1 VHRPGSGSVPP
12 FSGAGSGDVPSPVVK
27 LRAATRSSPLAR
39 WQTEH
44 VIGLLR
50 DAHPGLDVEPVL
62 LTASPDKDLS
72 TPISELGGKG
82 LFAKEVQEAVLDGRA
97 DLAVHS
103 AKDLPS
109 QTVPGLVLAAVP
121 ERGDARD
128 VLVGATLVDLP
139 VGAVVAT
146 GSNRRRVQLQ
156 DLRPDL
162 RFVEL
167 RGNIQRRVSMAGSTL
182 DDGTAITAIIAAGAA
197 LLRQGLEGAISDW
210 LPPYVMTPQVGQG
223 ALAVECRAD
232 DDTTMGLLRAVEH
245 APSRRQ
251 LDAERSFLVALG
263 GDCDL
268 PAGAHATLADEDPDS
283 EITLRMVIGADDG
296 SRLERAVIRG
306 TDATTIGAAGVA
318 LLPVADLL

>member
-1 VHRPGSGSVPP
+1 VR
-12 FSGAGSGDVPSPVVK
+12 

-39 WQTEH
+39 WQTER
-44 VIGLLR
+44 VTSLLQA
-50 DAHPGLDVEPVL
+50 AHPGLEVEPVF
-62 LTASPDKDLS
+62 LTSAPDQDLA

-121 ERGDARD
+121 ERGDPRD
-128 VLVGATLVDLP
+128 VLVGSTLIDLP

-167 RGNIQRRVSMAGSTL
+167 RGNIQRRVATAGTVVE
-182 DDGTAITAIIAAGAA
+182 DGPLAGERITAVIAAGVA
-197 LLRQGLEGAISDW
+197 LLRQDLADRIDGW
-210 LPPYVMTPQVGQG
+210 LPDYVMTPQVGQG
-223 ALAVECRAD
+223 ALGVECRAD
-232 DDTTMGLLRAVEH
+232 DERTIGLLRAIEH
-245 APSRRQ
+245 APSRRRV
-251 LDAERSFLVALG
+251 DAERSFLVALG

-268 PAGAHATLADEDPDS
+268 PAGAHATLADADDDRS
-283 EITLRMVIGADDG
+283 EITLRMVVGADDG

-306 TDATTIGAAGVA
+306 SDPGRIGADGLA
-318 LLPVADLL
+318 LLPVDELLGPR

>member
-1 VHRPGSGSVPP
+1 MR
-12 FSGAGSGDVPSPVVK
+12 

-44 VIGLLR
+44 VIALLEG
-50 DAHPGLDVEPVL
+50 AHPGLQVEPVL
-62 LTASPDKDLS
+62 LTSAPDKDLS

-109 QTVPGLVLAAVP
+109 QTVPGLVLACVP
-121 ERGDARD
+121 ERGDPRD
-128 VLVGATLVDLP
+128 VLVGAALVDLP

-167 RGNIQRRVSMAGSTL
+167 RGNIQRRVATAGTVVA
-182 DDGTAITAIIAAGAA
+182 DGPLAGERIAAVIAAGAA
-197 LLRQGLEGAISDW
+197 LLRQDMEDAITDW

-223 ALAVECRAD
+223 ALAIECRAD
-232 DDTTMGLLRAVEH
+232 DVATLDLVRAIEH
-245 APSRRQ
+245 GPSRRRV
-251 LDAERSFLVALG
+251 DAERSFLVALG

-268 PAGAHATLADEDPDS
+268 PAGAHATLADDDPDG
-283 EITLRMVIGADDG
+283 EITLRMVVGSDDG
-296 SRLERAVIRG
+296 SRLERAVVRG
-306 TDATTIGAAGVA
+306 TDAATIGAEGIA
-318 LLPVADLL
+318 LLPVDELLA

>member
-1 VHRPGSGSVPP
+1 M
-12 FSGAGSGDVPSPVVK
+12 K

-44 VIGLLR
+44 VIGLLQA
-50 DAHPGLDVEPVL
+50 AHPGLEVEPVH
-62 LTASPDKDLS
+62 LTASPDKDLA

-121 ERGDARD
+121 ERGDPRD
-128 VLVGATLVDLP
+128 VLVGSTLIDLP

-167 RGNIQRRVSMAGSTL
+167 RGNIQRRVSTAGSTL
-182 DDGTAITAIIAAGAA
+182 DDGTTITAVIAAGAA
-197 LLRQGLEGAISDW
+197 LLRQDLEASISDW
-210 LPPYVMTPQVGQG
+210 LPAYVMTPQVGQG
-223 ALAVECRAD
+223 ALAIECRAD
-232 DDTTMGLLRAVEH
+232 DTATLELLRAIEH

-268 PAGAHATLADEDPDS
+268 PAGAHATLADPDDPGS

-306 TDATTIGAAGVA
+306 ADEHAIGADGLA
-318 LLPVADLL
+318 LLPVDELLSAR

>member
-1 VHRPGSGSVPP
+1 M
-12 FSGAGSGDVPSPVVK
+12 K

-39 WQTEH
+39 WQTDH
-44 VIGLLR
+44 VIALLQA
-50 DAHPGLDVEPVL
+50 AHPGLEVEPVL
-62 LTASPDKDLS
+62 LTSAPDKDLS

-109 QTVPGLVLAAVP
+109 EPVPGLVLAAVP
-121 ERGDARD
+121 ERGDPRD
-128 VLVGATLVDLP
+128 VLVGAALVDLP

-167 RGNIQRRVSMAGSTL
+167 RGNIQRRVATA
-182 DDGTAITAIIAAGAA
+182 GTAVTDGELAGQRITAIIAAGAA
-197 LLRQGLEGAISDW
+197 MLRQDMEAAISDW

-223 ALAVECRAD
+223 ALAIECRAD
-232 DDTTMGLLRAVEH
+232 DDATRSLLAAIEH
-245 APSRRQ
+245 APSRRRV
-251 LDAERSFLVALG
+251 DAERSFLVALG

-268 PAGAHATLADEDPDS
+268 PAGAHATLADDAADS
-283 EITLRMVIGADDG
+283 EITLRMVVGADDG

-306 TDATTIGAAGVA
+306 ADAERIGRDGIA
-318 LLPVADLL
+318 LLPVDELLDRR

>member
-1 VHRPGSGSVPP
+1 MR
-12 FSGAGSGDVPSPVVK
+12 

-44 VIGLLR
+44 VIALLEA
-50 DAHPGLDVEPVL
+50 AHPNIEVEPVL
-62 LTASPDKDLS
+62 LTSAPDKDLS
-72 TPISELGGKG
+72 TPISALGGKG

-97 DLAVHS
+97 DFAVHS

-109 QTVPGLVLAAVP
+109 ETVPGLTLAAVP
-121 ERGDARD
+121 ERGDPRD
-128 VLVGATLVDLP
+128 VLVGSALVDLP
-139 VGAVVAT
+139 VGAVIAT

-167 RGNIQRRVSMAGSTL
+167 RGNIQRRVATAGTPVA
-182 DDGTAITAIIAAGAA
+182 DGDLAGTRITAIIAAGAA
-197 LLRQGLEGAISDW
+197 MLRQGMEADITDW
-210 LPPYVMTPQVGQG
+210 LPAYVMTPQVGQG
-223 ALAVECRAD
+223 ALGIECRAD
-232 DDTTMGLLRAVEH
+232 DDATRGLLAAIEH
-245 APSRRQ
+245 APSRRRV
-251 LDAERSFLVALG
+251 DAERSFLVALG

-268 PAGAHATLADEDPDS
+268 PAGAHAPLAVDDPGS

-306 TDATTIGAAGVA
+306 TDAERIGADGIA
-318 LLPVADLL
+318 LLPVADLLP

>member
-1 VHRPGSGSVPP
+1 MR
-12 FSGAGSGDVPSPVVK
+12 

-39 WQTEH
+39 WQTAH
-44 VIGLLR
+44 VTRLLQA
-50 DAHPGLDVEPVL
+50 AHPGIEVEPVL
-62 LTASPDKDLS
+62 LTSAPDKDLT
-72 TPISELGGKG
+72 TPISALGGKG

-97 DLAVHS
+97 DFAVHS

-109 QTVPGLVLAAVP
+109 QTVPGLVLASVP
-121 ERGDARD
+121 ERGDPRD
-128 VLVGATLVDLP
+128 VLVGAALVDLP

-167 RGNIQRRVSMAGSTL
+167 RGNIQRRVATAGTAVEGGEHAGSR
-182 DDGTAITAIIAAGAA
+182 IMAIIAAGAA
-197 LLRQGLEGAISDW
+197 MLRQDMEAAITDW

-223 ALAVECRAD
+223 ALGIECRD
-232 DDTTMGLLRAVEH
+232 DDERTQKVLAAIEH
-245 APSRRQ
+245 PPSRRRV
-251 LDAERSFLVALG
+251 DAERSFLVALG

-268 PAGAHATLADEDPDS
+268 PAGAHATLADDDPAG

-306 TDATTIGAAGVA
+306 GDAETIGADGITM
-318 LLPVADLL
+318 LPVADLLGG

>member
-1 VHRPGSGSVPP
+1 M
-12 FSGAGSGDVPSPVVK
+12 K

-39 WQTEH
+39 WQTDH
-44 VIGLLR
+44 VARLLEA
-50 DAHPGLDVEPVL
+50 AHPGLEVEPVL
-62 LTASPDKDLS
+62 LTSSPDRDLS

-128 VLVGATLVDLP
+128 VLVGSTLTDLP
-139 VGAVVAT
+139 VGAIVAT

-167 RGNIQRRVSMAGSTL
+167 RGNIQRRVGIAGTAL
-182 DDGTAITAIIAAGAA
+182 DDGPFAGERVTAVIAAGVA
-197 LLRQGLEGAISDW
+197 LLRQDLESAIGDW
-210 LPPYVMTPQVGQG
+210 LPDYLMTPQVAQG
-223 ALAVECRAD
+223 ALGIECRED
-232 DDTTMGLLRAVEH
+232 DEATIEVLRAIEH
-245 APSRRQ
+245 APSRRRV
-251 LDAERSFLVALG
+251 DAERSFLVALG

-268 PAGAHATLADEDPDS
+268 PAGAHATLADPDDPAS
-283 EITLRMVIGADDG
+283 ELTLRMVVGADDG

-306 TDATTIGAAGVA
+306 ADAERIGPDGVA
-318 LLPVADLL
+318 LLPVDELLSDR

>member
-1 VHRPGSGSVPP
+1 M
-12 FSGAGSGDVPSPVVK
+12 K

-44 VIGLLR
+44 VIELLQA
-50 DAHPGLDVEPVL
+50 AHPGIEVEPVL
-62 LTASPDKDLS
+62 LTSAPDKDLS

-97 DLAVHS
+97 DFAVHS

-109 QTVPGLVLAAVP
+109 QTVPGLVLASVP
-121 ERGDARD
+121 ERGDPRD
-128 VLVGATLVDLP
+128 VLVGAALVDLP
-139 VGAVVAT
+139 VGAVIAT

-167 RGNIQRRVSMAGSTL
+167 RGNIQRRVATAGTAVEDGEHAGSR
-182 DDGTAITAIIAAGAA
+182 ITAIIAAGAA
-197 LLRQGLEGAISDW
+197 MLRQDMEAAITDW
-210 LPPYVMTPQVGQG
+210 LPSYVMTPQVGQG
-223 ALAVECRAD
+223 ALGIECRD
-232 DDTTMGLLRAVEH
+232 DDERTRALLAAIEH
-245 APSRRQ
+245 APSRRRV
-251 LDAERSFLVALG
+251 DAERSFLVALG

-268 PAGAHATLADEDPDS
+268 PAGAHATLADDDPTG

-306 TDATTIGAAGVA
+306 NDAETIGADGIT
-318 LLPVADLL
+318 LLPVADLLGG

>member
-1 VHRPGSGSVPP
+1 MR
-12 FSGAGSGDVPSPVVK
+12 

-44 VIGLLR
+44 VIALLET
-50 DAHPGLDVEPVL
+50 AHPGIEVEPVL
-62 LTASPDKDLS
+62 LTSAPDKDLS
-72 TPISELGGKG
+72 TPISALGGKG

-97 DLAVHS
+97 DFAVHS

-109 QTVPGLVLAAVP
+109 ETVPGLTLASVP
-121 ERGDARD
+121 ERGDPRD
-128 VLVGATLVDLP
+128 VLVGAALVDLP
-139 VGAVVAT
+139 VGAVIAT

-167 RGNIQRRVSMAGSTL
+167 RGNIQRRVATAGTRIEAGDL
-182 DDGTAITAIIAAGAA
+182 AGTPITAIIAAGAA
-197 LLRQGLEGAISDW
+197 MLRQDMEADITDW
-210 LPPYVMTPQVGQG
+210 LPAYVMTPQVGQG
-223 ALAVECRAD
+223 ALGIECRAD
-232 DDTTMGLLRAVEH
+232 DDATRDLLAAIEH
-245 APSRRQ
+245 APSRRRV
-251 LDAERSFLVALG
+251 DAERSFLVALG

-268 PAGAHATLADEDPDS
+268 PAGAHATLADDDPGS

-306 TDATTIGAAGVA
+306 TDAATIGADGIT
-318 LLPVADLL
+318 LLPVADLLG

>member
-1 VHRPGSGSVPP
+1 
-12 FSGAGSGDVPSPVVK
+12 VK

-44 VIGLLR
+44 VIGLLQA
-50 DAHPGLDVEPVL
+50 AHPGLEVEPVL
-62 LTASPDKDLS
+62 LTASPDKDLT

-128 VLVGATLVDLP
+128 VLVGSPLIDLP
-139 VGAVVAT
+139 VGAVIAT

-167 RGNIQRRVSMAGSTL
+167 RGNIQRRVAQAGAAL
-182 DDGTAITAIIAAGAA
+182 DDGTTITAIIAAGAA
-197 LLRQGLEGAISDW
+197 LLRQDLEASITDW
-210 LPPYVMTPQVGQG
+210 LPPHVMTPQVGQG

-232 DDTTMGLLRAVEH
+232 DTATLELVRAIEH

-268 PAGAHATLADEDPDS
+268 PAGAHATLADPDDATA
-283 EITLRMVIGADDG
+283 EITLRVVVGADDG
-296 SRLERAVIRG
+296 SRLERAVLTG
-306 TDATTIGAAGVA
+306 TDPARIGADAIA
-318 LLPVADLL
+318 LLPVDELLTDRR

>member
-1 VHRPGSGSVPP
+1 MT
-12 FSGAGSGDVPSPVVK
+12 

-44 VIGLLR
+44 VLGLLAA
-50 DAHPGLDVEPVL
+50 AHPGIDVEPVF
-62 LTASPDKDLS
+62 LTAVPDNDL
-72 TPISELGGKG
+72 TKPISAIGGKG
-82 LFAKEVQEAVLDGRA
+82 SFAKEVQEAVLDGRA
-97 DLAVHS
+97 DFAVHS

-109 QTVPGLVLAAVP
+109 TTVPGLVLASVP

-128 VLVGATLVDLP
+128 VLVGSTLADLP

-146 GSNRRRVQLQ
+146 GSNRRRTQLQ

-162 RFVEL
+162 AFVEL
-167 RGNIQRRVSMAGSTL
+167 RGNIQRRVAQVGETP
-182 DDGTAITAIIAAGAA
+182 DGAPGPITAVIAAGAA
-197 LLRQGLEGAISDW
+197 LLRQDMEDRIGDW

-223 ALAVECRAD
+223 TLAIECRED
-232 DDTTMGLLRAVEH
+232 DAETIALLAAIEH
-245 APSRRQ
+245 APSRRM

-268 PAGAHATLADEDPDS
+268 PAGAHATLADADDPEC

-296 SRLERAVIRG
+296 SRLARAVERG
-306 TDATTIGAAGVA
+306 TDPAAIGPAG
-318 LLPVADLL
+318 LRRLPVQELLGPR

>member
-1 VHRPGSGSVPP
+1 
-12 FSGAGSGDVPSPVVK
+12 VK

-39 WQTEH
+39 WQTDH
-44 VIGLLR
+44 VIALLQA
-50 DAHPGLDVEPVL
+50 AHPGLEVEPVL
-62 LTASPDKDLS
+62 LTSAPDKDLS

-109 QTVPGLVLAAVP
+109 EPVPGLVLAAVP
-121 ERGDARD
+121 ERGDPRD
-128 VLVGATLVDLP
+128 VLVGAALVDLP

-167 RGNIQRRVSMAGSTL
+167 RGNIQRRVATA
-182 DDGTAITAIIAAGAA
+182 GTAVTDGELAGQRITAIIAAGAA
-197 LLRQGLEGAISDW
+197 MLRQDMEAAISDW

-223 ALAVECRAD
+223 ALAIECRAD
-232 DDTTMGLLRAVEH
+232 DDATRSLLAAIEH
-245 APSRRQ
+245 APSRRRV
-251 LDAERSFLVALG
+251 DAERSFLVALG

-268 PAGAHATLADEDPDS
+268 PAGAHATLADDAADS
-283 EITLRMVIGADDG
+283 EITLRMVVGADDG

-306 TDATTIGAAGVA
+306 ADAERIGRDGIA
-318 LLPVADLL
+318 LLPVDELLDRR

>member
-1 VHRPGSGSVPP
+1 
-12 FSGAGSGDVPSPVVK
+12 VK

-39 WQTEH
+39 WQTDH
-44 VIGLLR
+44 VAALLR
-50 DAHPGLDVEPVL
+50 AADPGLEVEPVL
-62 LTASPDKDLS
+62 LTSSPDRDLS

-109 QTVPGLVLAAVP
+109 VTVPGLVLAAVP

-128 VLVGATLVDLP
+128 VLVGSTLADLP

-167 RGNIQRRVSMAGSTL
+167 RGNIQRRVATAGAVVE
-182 DDGTAITAIIAAGAA
+182 DGPHAGERITAVVAAGVA
-197 LLRQGLEGAISDW
+197 LLRQDLEDRIGDW
-210 LPPYVMTPQVGQG
+210 LPDYVMTPQVGQG
-223 ALAVECRAD
+223 ALGIECRED
-232 DDTTMGLLRAVEH
+232 DEATRSLLAAIEH
-245 APSRRQ
+245 APSRRRV
-251 LDAERSFLVALG
+251 DAERSFLVALG

-268 PAGAHATLADEDPDS
+268 PAGAHASFADPDDPAG
-283 EITLRMVIGADDG
+283 EITLRMVVGTDDG
-296 SRLERAVIRG
+296 SRLERAVVRG
-306 TDATTIGAAGVA
+306 HDPDRIGRDGIA
-318 LLPVADLL
+318 LLPVDELLGDR

>member
-1 VHRPGSGSVPP
+1 MR
-12 FSGAGSGDVPSPVVK
+12 

-39 WQTEH
+39 WQTDH
-44 VIGLLR
+44 VITLLEA
-50 DAHPGLDVEPVL
+50 AHPGLEVEPVL
-62 LTASPDKDLS
+62 LTSAPDKDLS
-72 TPISELGGKG
+72 TPISALGGKG

-109 QTVPGLVLAAVP
+109 ETVPGLVLAAVP
-121 ERGDARD
+121 ERGDPRD
-128 VLVGATLVDLP
+128 VLVGAALVDLP
-139 VGAVVAT
+139 VGAVIAT

-167 RGNIQRRVSMAGSTL
+167 RGNIQRRVSIAGTPVAEGDL
-182 DDGTAITAIIAAGAA
+182 AGQRITAIIAAGAA
-197 LLRQGLEGAISDW
+197 MLRQDMEDAITDW

-223 ALAVECRAD
+223 ALGIECRAD
-232 DDTTMGLLRAVEH
+232 DDATRDLLAAIEH
-245 APSRRQ
+245 APSRRRV
-251 LDAERSFLVALG
+251 DAERSFLVALG

-268 PAGAHATLADEDPDS
+268 PAGAHATLAGDDPDS

-306 TDATTIGAAGVA
+306 TDAERMGADGIT
-318 LLPVADLL
+318 LLPVADLLGG

>member
-1 VHRPGSGSVPP
+1 MR
-12 FSGAGSGDVPSPVVK
+12 

-39 WQTEH
+39 WQTDH
-44 VIGLLR
+44 VTRLLQE
-50 DAHPGLDVEPVL
+50 AHPGLEVEPVL
-62 LTASPDKDLS
+62 LTSAPDEDLA

-109 QTVPGLVLAAVP
+109 ETVPGLVLAAVP

-128 VLVGATLVDLP
+128 VLVGATLADLP

-167 RGNIQRRVSMAGSTL
+167 RGNIQRRVATAGTVL
-182 DDGTAITAIIAAGAA
+182 AAGPLAGERVTATIAAGVA
-197 LLRQGLEGAISDW
+197 LLRQDLEAAIGDW
-210 LPPYVMTPQVGQG
+210 LPEYLMTPQVGQG
-223 ALAVECRAD
+223 ALGIECREGDEA
-232 DDTTMGLLRAVEH
+232 TIELLRAIEH
-245 APSRRQ
+245 GPSRRRV
-251 LDAERSFLVALG
+251 DAERSFLVALG

-268 PAGAHATLADEDPDS
+268 PAGAHATLGDPADAAS
-283 EITLRMVIGADDG
+283 EITLRMVVGADDG

-306 TDATTIGAAGVA
+306 TDAQRIGVDGIA
-318 LLPVADLL
+318 LLPVDELLTDRP

>member
-1 VHRPGSGSVPP
+1 MPTVGPVP
-12 FSGAGSGDVPSPVVK
+12 
-27 LRAATRSSPLAR
+27 LRLATRSSPLAR
-39 WQTEH
+39 WQADH
-44 VIGLLR
+44 VARLLR
-50 DAHPGLDVEPVL
+50 AGHPGLDVELVL
-62 LTASPDKDLS
+62 LTSAPDKDLA

-121 ERGDARD
+121 ERGDPRD
-128 VLVGATLVDLP
+128 VLVGSPLVDLP

-167 RGNIQRRVSMAGSTL
+167 RGNIQRRVATAGTL
-182 DDGTAITAIIAAGAA
+182 VEDGPHAGERITAVIAAGVA
-197 LLRQGLEGAISDW
+197 LLRQDLEARIGDW
-210 LPPYVMTPQVGQG
+210 LPDYVMTPQVGQG

-232 DDTTMGLLRAVEH
+232 DEATLTLLQVIEH
-245 APSRRQ
+245 GPSRRRV
-251 LDAERSFLVALG
+251 DAERSFLVVLG

-268 PAGAHATLADEDPDS
+268 PAGAHATLADPDDATS
-283 EITLRMVIGADDG
+283 EITLRMVVGTDDG
-296 SRLERAVIRG
+296 TRLERAVIRG
-306 TDATTIGAAGVA
+306 SDPERIGADGIA
-318 LLPVADLL
+318 LLPVHELLGPR

>member
-1 VHRPGSGSVPP
+1 
-12 FSGAGSGDVPSPVVK
+12 VK

-44 VIGLLR
+44 VIALLTA
-50 DAHPGLDVEPVL
+50 AHPGIEVEPVL
-62 LTASPDKDLS
+62 LTSAPDKDLS

-97 DLAVHS
+97 DFAVHS

-109 QTVPGLVLAAVP
+109 ETVPGLVLASVP

-128 VLVGATLVDLP
+128 VLVGAALVDLP
-139 VGAVVAT
+139 VGAVIAT

-167 RGNIQRRVSMAGSTL
+167 RGNIQRRVATA
-182 DDGTAITAIIAAGAA
+182 GTAVAEGELAGARITAVIAAGAA
-197 LLRQGLEGAISDW
+197 LLRQDMEGAITDW

-223 ALAVECRAD
+223 ALGIECRAD
-232 DDTTMGLLRAVEH
+232 DDRTRELLAAIEH

-251 LDAERSFLVALG
+251 VEAERSFLVALG

-268 PAGAHATLADEDPDS
+268 PAGAHATLTDDDPAG

-306 TDATTIGAAGVA
+306 TDEATIGADGVT
-318 LLPVADLL
+318 LLPVADLLGG